1 MKAQTRTSVGLIDGR
16 SNIVRG
22 VFALLLAAA
31 VSGCSVTP
39 DQSIRTSSLTRQVG
53 YPALNNKRVAAKPVV
68 VQRAVKL
75 ERAAYL
81 GRATYICTPSGFGST
96 SRCFLR

>member
-1 MKAQTRTSVGLIDGR
+1 MKAQTRTSIGLIGHPGNLVR
-16 SNIVRG
+16 S
-22 VFALLLAAA
+22 VFALLLSAA

-39 DQSIRTSSLTRQVG
+39 DQSIRTSSLTRHVG
-53 YPALNNKRVAAKPVV
+53 YPALSNKSVAAKQIV
-68 VQRAVKL
+68 VQRAAKL

-81 GRATYICTPSGFGST
+81 GRAPHICTPSGFGST

>member
-1 MKAQTRTSVGLIDGR
+1 MKAQTRTSVGLVDGR
-16 SNIVRG
+16 SNIVRS

-31 VSGCSVTP
+31 VSGCSAMP
-39 DQSIRTSSLTRQVG
+39 DQSIHTSSLTRQVG
-53 YPALNNKRVAAKPVV
+53 YAESSNKPVATKQVV
-68 VQRAVKL
+68 VQRPAKL

-81 GRATYICTPSGFGST
+81 GRAPYICTPSGFGST

>member
-1 MKAQTRTSVGLIDGR
+1 MKAQTRISVGLIDSRNGM
-16 SNIVRG
+16 VRG

-31 VSGCSVTP
+31 VSGCSATA
-39 DQSIRTSSLTRQVG
+39 DQSIRTSSLTKQLG
-53 YPALNNKRVAAKPVV
+53 YPALSSKPVAAKQVV
-68 VQRAVKL
+68 VQRAAKL

-81 GRATYICTPSGFGST
+81 GRAPYICTPSGFGST

>member
-1 MKAQTRTSVGLIDGR
+1 MKAQTGISAGPKDSRI
-16 SNIVRG
+16 NIVRG

-31 VSGCSVTP
+31 VSGCSVMP

-53 YPALNNKRVAAKPVV
+53 YPALSKRPAKQVV
-68 VQRAVKL
+68 VQRAAKL

-81 GRATYICTPSGFGST
+81 GRAPYICTPSGFGST

>member
-1 MKAQTRTSVGLIDGR
+1 MKAQTRISIGLSDSR
-16 SNIVRG
+16 SSIVRG
-22 VFALLLAAA
+22 VFALFLAAA
-31 VSGCSVTP
+31 VSGCSATP

-53 YPALNNKRVAAKPVV
+53 YSALSKPAAAKQVV
-68 VQRAVKL
+68 VQRAAKL

-81 GRATYICTPSGFGST
+81 GRAPFICTPSGFGST